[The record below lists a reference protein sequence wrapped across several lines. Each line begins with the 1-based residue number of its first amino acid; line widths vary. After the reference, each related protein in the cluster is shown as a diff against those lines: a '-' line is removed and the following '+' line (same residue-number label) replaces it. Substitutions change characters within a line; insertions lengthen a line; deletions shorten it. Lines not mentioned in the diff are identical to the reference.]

1 MLYNLLFPL
10 SDHWSVLNLF
20 KYITFRSIGATLT
33 ALILALTIGPW
44 MIRALQKLQ
53 GNGQPIRSDGPQRHI
68 LEKSG
73 TPTMGG
79 ALILLALTIPTLL
92 WADLTNPFIILVLVI
107 TLSFGAIGFWDDY
120 LKIARQNAKGIPAR
134 TRFFLQT
141 AIALLVAY
149 LLKSID
155 KSDAFGQLA
164 IPFLKNFTLDMGWL
178 FFPFVVLVIVG
189 TSNAVNLTDG
199 LDGLAIGPA
208 MLTAASFLI
217 IAYVTGHSKFA
228 GYLGIPYI
236 AGAGELAIFC
246 GAMVGA
252 ALGFLWFN
260 TYPAQVFMG
269 DVGSLSLGA
278 ALGSVA
284 LITQHELVL
293 LIIGGIFVLET
304 LSVIIQVASFKLIGK
319 RVFRMAPIHHHFELK
334 GWAEPKI
341 IVRFWII
348 SIILALIGL
357 STLKIR

>member
-1 MLYNLLFPL
+1 MLYNILVPL
-10 SDHWSVLNLF
+10 SEHWSALNLF

-33 ALILALTIGPW
+33 ALLISFLIGPW
-44 MIRALQKLQ
+44 MIRSLQKLQ
-53 GNGQPIRSDGPQRHI
+53 SIGQPIRSDGPQRHI

-79 ALILLALTIPTLL
+79 TLILFAMAVPTLL
-92 WADLTNPFIILVLVI
+92 WANLANPFILLVLVI

-120 LKIARQNAKGIPAR
+120 RKITRKNAKGVSAR
-134 TRFFLQT
+134 TRFLLQSF
-141 AIALLVAY
+141 IALMAAY
-149 LLKSID
+149 TLKSID
-155 KSDAFGQLA
+155 PSGTFGALS
-164 IPFLKNFTLDMGWL
+164 IPFFKNLALDLGVL
-178 FFPFVVLVIVG
+178 YFPFAILVIVG

-199 LDGLAIGPA
+199 LDGLAIGPTL
-208 MLTAASFLI
+208 LTAATFLI
-217 IAYVTGHSKFA
+217 IAYVTGHSHFA
-228 GYLGIPYI
+228 SYLGISYV

-269 DVGSLSLGA
+269 DVGSLALGA
-278 ALGSVA
+278 ALGTIGMV
-284 LITQHELVL
+284 TRHEIVL
-293 LIIGGIFVLET
+293 AIVGGIFVVET
-304 LSVIIQVASFKLIGK
+304 LSVIVQVASFKLIGK

-348 SIILALIGL
+348 SIILALIGI